1 MLIRQKT
8 NLILKNTVSNMTW
21 KDRIRKED
29 ELIDDILSEEPEL
42 TKEMLKSLENAL
54 SISRELESRTGDK
67 KILKVF
73 EDIGD
78 IFAKAYPE
86 VNLENYIR

>member
-1 MLIRQKT
+1 MI
-8 NLILKNTVSNMTW
+8 NMTW
-21 KDRIRKED
+21 KNSIRKED

-86 VNLENYIR
+86 VNLEDYIR